1 MIMMVGNQAGIIGM
15 LTVLANGHTIKTA
28 VCYDDITKDFCK
40 DYNIPVLKSIK
51 EQPEFNRAVE
61 NSDMLLSVHGRE
73 IVPSE
78 CLKAINC
85 INVHPCLSEY
95 KGANPIGR
103 LLADGNKNASV
114 GVHLMSDKVDGGE
127 IILELFINVKECKTE
142 VEVYNKLYPIYA
154 KAINMF
160 LNQNHKENK

>member
-1 MIMMVGNQAGIIGM
+1 MNIIMMVGNQAGIIGM

-28 VCYDDITKDFCK
+28 VCYDNITIDFCK
-40 DYNIPVLKSIK
+40 DYNIPILKSIK
-51 EQPEFNRAVE
+51 EQPEFNRAVGE
-61 NSDMLLSVHGRE
+61 SDMLLSVHGRE
-73 IVPSE
+73 IVSLE

-95 KGANPIGR
+95 PGANPIGR

-114 GVHLMSDKVDGGE
+114 GVHWMSKEADMGKP
-127 IILELFINVKECKTE
+127 ILELFINVKECKTE

-154 KAINMF
+154 RVIGVI
-160 LNQNHKENK
+160 LTLKEK